1 MLWKV
6 LEYDATKEN
15 GVISGDDGN
24 KYSFDPKKLKSESTP
39 KAGSRVDFQPSGDS
53 ATAIYI
59 EQGASVFSKRLIA
72 GLFGIILGVFGV
84 HKFFL
89 GFIKQGVIMLVIS
102 LLGFILLGLPTSII
116 ALIGLIEGIIY
127 LARSNE
133 DFEQNYIQGNK
144 GWF

>member
-1 MLWKV
+1 MQGKV
-6 LEYDATKEN
+6 LEFDQASGK

-24 KYSFDPKKLKSESTP
+24 RYDFESGELKSRASPST
-39 KAGSRVDFQPSGDS
+39 GSRVDFQALGGA

-59 EQGASVFSKRLIA
+59 EQSGSVFSTRLIA
-72 GLFGIILGVFGV
+72 GILGIVLGVFGV

-127 LARSNE
+127 LAGSNE
-133 DFEQNYIQGNK
+133 DFERLYIQGKK